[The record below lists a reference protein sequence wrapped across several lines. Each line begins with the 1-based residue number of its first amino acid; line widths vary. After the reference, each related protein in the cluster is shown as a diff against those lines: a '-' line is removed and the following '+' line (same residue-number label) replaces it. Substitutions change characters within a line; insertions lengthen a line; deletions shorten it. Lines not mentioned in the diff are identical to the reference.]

1 MSLLRKKHSTELAI
15 TEVYNDLL
23 NNLEDNK
30 FTCAIFLDLAKA
42 FDSVDHKIL
51 LRKLEKYGI
60 RGNALELM
68 KSYLQNRNHYVTIG
82 SINSSKLI
90 LKYGVPQGSV
100 LGPLLFLLFI
110 NDMPNCTKFKVTLFA
125 DDTFLKT
132 ESNCIRDLE
141 KQANQEI
148 SITSN
153 WLIANNFTLNI
164 KKSKYMIIGNKKN
177 ISTEHFRLVM
187 NEERL
192 ERCSDY
198 KYLGVYI
205 DDKLS
210 WKSHIQYVCKKIS
223 KTCGAFA
230 KLRHCL
236 DITTLKTVYHALVFS
251 HLSYCNV
258 I

>member
-1 MSLLRKKHSTELAI
+1 MFEKIVASRMLKFINKHNILTQHQFGFRKKHSTELAI

-125 DDTFLKT
+125 DDTFLKM
-132 ESNCIRDLE
+132 ESN
-141 KQANQEI
+141 
-148 SITSN
+148 
-153 WLIANNFTLNI
+153 
-164 KKSKYMIIGNKKN
+164 SKWHKN
-177 ISTEHFRLVM
+177 V
-187 NEERL
+187 
-192 ERCSDY
+192 
-198 KYLGVYI
+198 
-205 DDKLS
+205 
-210 WKSHIQYVCKKIS
+210 
-223 KTCGAFA
+223 
-230 KLRHCL
+230 
-236 DITTLKTVYHALVFS
+236 
-251 HLSYCNV
+251 CNV
-258 I
+258 GDRNYIIT